1 MTEQW
6 DYLVPD
12 DEFTELI
19 RLYCNDFTALDKA
32 GRYDPITGRDKEI
45 DDAILILLQRGR
57 KNVCFLAGAGVGKSA
72 AVVGLSQ
79 KINSGDVPDML
90 QNARVIEVDLS
101 RMASGTASRA
111 EFQGRFLPFMKGL
124 AERYHNPNEPR
135 YILFMDEIHQI
146 MPDCPGSSFAGLSD
160 TIKTYLTQGDIMVIG
175 ATTLDEYR
183 MYVTADP
190 ALDRRF
196 QKINLKAPNTEETY
210 EIMKNIRPGL
220 QKHHKVTIS
229 NENLMLVVQLT
240 DEHMRKRNQPD
251 KSIIT
256 ADAAMAYHVFTHG
269 INTDLVEDSIFK
281 MVARETGLNAM
292 AMRDELQLRKIE
304 EQIAILEG
312 EKEAPKEEQTEV
324 PYNPAAL
331 VKDVEMDKDFQAEL
345 AAEQA
350 AAEQRIQDSEA
361 SQEEKAEQMANL
373 EERMAEKLAEK
384 LEQKLDEKIDQK
396 LENKQA

>member
-12 DEFTELI
+12 ETFEELI
-19 RLYCNDFTALDKA
+19 KQYCNDFTALDKA

-45 DDAILILLQRGR
+45 DDAVLILLQRGR

-79 KINSGDVPDML
+79 KINAGNMPDML
-90 QNARVIEVDLS
+90 QGARVIEVDLS

-124 AERYHNPNEPR
+124 AERYHNPKEPR

-196 QKINLKAPNTEETY
+196 QKITLKAPSTEETY
-210 EIMKNIRPGL
+210 EIMKNIRPGME
-220 QKHHKVTIS
+220 KHHNVTMT
-229 NENLMLVVQLT
+229 NEDLMLVTQLT

-251 KSIIT
+251 KTIIT
-256 ADAAMAYHVFTHG
+256 VDAAMAYHVFKHG
-269 INTDLVEDSIFK
+269 TGCEVTKDSIYQ

-292 AMRDELQLRKIE
+292 AMEDEKQLRAIA
-304 EQIAILEG
+304 EQVAILEG
-312 EKEAPKEEQTEV
+312 EKEAPKEEEGDGFYD
-324 PYNPAAL
+324 PYAD
-331 VKDVEMDKDFQAEL
+331 VQDVEMDKDFQAEL
-345 AAEQA
+345 ANEQA
-350 AAEQRIQDSEA
+350 EAEQRIKDSSASDSEKQEQLA
-361 SQEEKAEQMANL
+361 SLEEK
-373 EERMAEKLAEK
+373 MAEKLAEK
-384 LEQKLDEKIDQK
+384 LEEKLEEKIDQK
-396 LENKQA
+396 LSEKQ

>member
-12 DEFTELI
+12 ETFEELI
-19 RLYCNDFTALDKA
+19 KQYCNDFTALDKA

-45 DDAILILLQRGR
+45 DDAVLILLQRGR
-57 KNVCFLAGAGVGKSA
+57 KNVCFLPGAGVGKSA

-79 KINSGDVPDML
+79 KINAGNMPEML
-90 QNARVIEVDLS
+90 QGARVIEVDLS

-124 AERYHNPNEPR
+124 AERYHNPKEPR

-196 QKINLKAPNTEETY
+196 QKITLKAPSTEETY
-210 EIMKNIRPGL
+210 EIMKNIRPGME
-220 QKHHKVTIS
+220 KHHKVTMT
-229 NENLMLVVQLT
+229 NEDLMLVTQLT

-251 KSIIT
+251 KTIIT
-256 ADAAMAYHVFTHG
+256 VDAAMAYHVFKHG
-269 INTDLVEDSIFK
+269 TGSEVTKDSIYQ

-292 AMRDELQLRKIE
+292 AMEDEKQLRAIA
-304 EQIAILEG
+304 EQVAILEG
-312 EKEAPKEEQTEV
+312 EKEAPKQDEGDGFYD
-324 PYNPAAL
+324 PYAD
-331 VKDVEMDKDFQAEL
+331 VQDVEMDKDFQAEL
-345 AAEQA
+345 SAEQA
-350 AAEQRIQDSEA
+350 EAEQRIKDSNATDTEKQEQLA
-361 SQEEKAEQMANL
+361 SL

-384 LEQKLDEKIDQK
+384 LEEKLEEKIDQK
-396 LENKQA
+396 LAEKQ